1 MFILSLADMRMIAKS
16 VQRLAKDGRARD
28 LIPGEGEIFLT
39 RPDRPQGPPSILY
52 DEHRVCFPRIKR
64 PGRGVNR
71 PPLSSAEVEEKSR
84 GLTLL
89 CFWAFMACSREK
101 FNF

>member
-1 MFILSLADMRMIAKS
+1 MQMIAKS
-16 VQRLAKDGRARD
+16 VQRLAKGG
-28 LIPGEGEIFLT
+28 PGEGEIFLT

-52 DEHRVCFPRIKR
+52 NAHRVCFPRIKR

-71 PPLSSAEVEEKSR
+71 PSPSSAEVEEKSEGVSQLR
-84 GLTLL
+84 
-89 CFWAFMACSREK
+89 FWAFMACSREK